1 MTTTELREEIRERR
15 ALARHARRMGKHNA
29 RRWHV
34 QLALNARAELR
45 YYSGR

>member
-1 MTTTELREEIRERR
+1 MTATELHQEIRERR
-15 ALARHARRMGKHNA
+15 ALARHARRMGKRNA

-45 YYSGR
+45 YYASR

>member
-1 MTTTELREEIRERR
+1 MTIHELKEEIRDRL
-15 ALARHARRMGKHNA
+15 ALARHARRMGKLNA

-45 YYSGR
+45 YYASR